1 MLFRQFLSPMV
12 IILLV
17 AATLSLALGQA
28 EEALIVCA
36 IVLASTGLGYYQE
49 YRAGNALADL
59 EQRIAINA
67 IVLRDGKS
75 RSVAVTAVV
84 PGDLLELKAGSL
96 VAADAILVESKEL
109 YADEAALTG
118 ESYPAEKRA
127 AMAEGPIMASNRVH
141 LGTSIRTGQARA
153 LVTATGS
160 GTEYGALVGLV
171 AHAEP
176 ETSFARGIRQ
186 FGLLMTQVMLVLVTV
201 VLVANVLLGRPVLES
216 LLFAAALAVGITPEL
231 LPAIVT
237 VTLSQ
242 GARNL
247 AKKGVLTRR
256 LVAIE
261 NLGSMDLLC
270 VDKTGTLT
278 VGELTLVGAVD
289 PAGTKSPVTLKWAIV
304 NSHFQTAMPN
314 PLDTAILERRD
325 EIAGPIAYTKL
336 GEAAYDFERKRLS
349 VLVDGEE
356 GRTLVCKG
364 SANSVLEKCNSILTA
379 FGPSPLTSEARAE
392 QEKLQRGWG
401 ATGLRVLAVATKSKD
416 VEPCTPKAETGMTLI
431 GYLLFA
437 DPTKPNIEENVAA
450 LRKSGIEIRII
461 SGDSRYVAQH
471 VAESVGLAT
480 RLVTGSELDALN
492 DRALARRIRGKTV
505 FAEIAPDQKERIVAA
520 LRKAGH
526 TVGFLGDGINDAP
539 ALRAA
544 DVGISVDNAVDAAR
558 AAADIILLERDLMVL
573 LDGIIAGRHAF
584 ANTIKYISITISAN
598 LGNMLSMAVASLA
611 LPFLPLTASQVL
623 LNNLLSD
630 LPMLAVSTDRV
641 DTQMLARPWQW
652 NFPALLRSMIAFGL
666 LSSFFDGLT
675 FVVLLSVFRAGEPT
689 FQSAWFVESLLTELA
704 VVAVMRTALPFFK
717 QTPSR
722 LLTTASAAIAA
733 AAIVVP
739 YTPIAGLI
747 GFVPLPFGLLC
758 TILVIVASY
767 VLATEL
773 LKARISPFEIKAPA

>member
-1 MLFRQFLSPMV
+1 
-12 IILLV
+12 
-17 AATLSLALGQA
+17 
-28 EEALIVCA
+28 
-36 IVLASTGLGYYQE
+36 
-49 YRAGNALADL
+49 
-59 EQRIAINA
+59 
-67 IVLRDGKS
+67 
-75 RSVAVTAVV
+75 
-84 PGDLLELKAGSL
+84 
-96 VAADAILVESKEL
+96 
-109 YADEAALTG
+109 
-118 ESYPAEKRA
+118 
-127 AMAEGPIMASNRVH
+127 
-141 LGTSIRTGQARA
+141 
-153 LVTATGS
+153 
-160 GTEYGALVGLV
+160 
-171 AHAEP
+171 
-176 ETSFARGIRQ
+176 
-186 FGLLMTQVMLVLVTV
+186 
-201 VLVANVLLGRPVLES
+201 
-216 LLFAAALAVGITPEL
+216 
-231 LPAIVT
+231 
-237 VTLSQ
+237 
-242 GARNL
+242 
-247 AKKGVLTRR
+247 
-256 LVAIE
+256 
-261 NLGSMDLLC
+261 
-270 VDKTGTLT
+270 
-278 VGELTLVGAVD
+278 
-289 PAGTKSPVTLKWAIV
+289 
-304 NSHFQTAMPN
+304 
-314 PLDTAILERRD
+314 
-325 EIAGPIAYTKL
+325 
-336 GEAAYDFERKRLS
+336 
-349 VLVDGEE
+349 
-356 GRTLVCKG
+356 
-364 SANSVLEKCNSILTA
+364 
-379 FGPSPLTSEARAE
+379 
-392 QEKLQRGWG
+392 
-401 ATGLRVLAVATKSKD
+401 
-416 VEPCTPKAETGMTLI
+416 MTLI